1 MTNSLI
7 LEFIIYFSMMVLIC
21 INVYA
26 GVQYHKTRRRI
37 YLVIMVLSTVLCL
50 SGAIKA
56 GMMIFERI

>member
-21 INVYA
+21 INIYA

-37 YLVIMVLSTVLCL
+37 YLIIMVLSTVLCL

-56 GMMIFERI
+56 GMLIFERI

>member
-7 LEFIIYFSMMVLIC
+7 LEFIIYFSMMLLIC

-37 YLVIMVLSTVLCL
+37 YLIIMVLSTVLCL

-56 GMMIFERI
+56 GMLIFERI

>member
-37 YLVIMVLSTVLCL
+37 YLIIMVLSTVLCL

-56 GMMIFERI
+56 GMLIFERI

>member
-21 INVYA
+21 INIYA

-56 GMMIFERI
+56 GMLIFERI

>member
-1 MTNSLI
+1 MNESLL
-7 LEFIIYFSMMVLIC
+7 LELIIYFSMMVLIC

-37 YLVIMVLSTVLCL
+37 YVVIMVLSTVLCL

-56 GMMIFERI
+56 GMLIFERI

>member
-7 LEFIIYFSMMVLIC
+7 LEIIIYFSMMVLIC

-26 GVQYHKTRRRI
+26 GVQYHKTRRKI
-37 YLVIMVLSTVLCL
+37 YIAIMVLSTVLCV

-56 GMMIFERI
+56 GMLIDDRI

>member
-1 MTNSLI
+1 MTNGLI

-37 YLVIMVLSTVLCL
+37 YVVVMVLSTVLCL

-56 GMMIFERI
+56 GMLIYDRI

>member
-7 LEFIIYFSMMVLIC
+7 LEFIIYFLMMVLIC

-37 YLVIMVLSTVLCL
+37 YVVIMVLSTVLCL

-56 GMMIFERI
+56 GMLIFERI

>member
-26 GVQYHKTRRRI
+26 GVQYHKTKRRI

-56 GMMIFERI
+56 GMLIYEGI